1 MLSLTMSVKLKSQL
15 KVCCLYEADCEYIV
29 RVQDGQITEV
39 DRATIIKWMIY
50 VGYHVNQNSEIS
62 LVATAIFD
70 RFLSNAKIHDLQPKL
85 KVIAGACLLIASKAR
100 SIEPYT
106 PDILLEYGLN
116 MRNSPTSYST
126 IDLCSWEENIRRTHR
141 DVNGVFAIDLARSL
155 LNNITLPHAI
165 KLSIIKE
172 VKEEM
177 IHVSLNYVY
186 LSSCVK
192 VLTMCCLE
200 NAYHFYTMVRPYFE
214 EGDKEMFEEEKFDN
228 FTKPIARLL
237 NINIKFN
244 QEYNLLYH
252 DILKK
257 KKIELN

>member
-1 MLSLTMSVKLKSQL
+1 MLSMSVKLKSQL
-15 KVCCLYEADCEYIV
+15 KVCCLYEADSEYIV

-39 DRATIIKWMIY
+39 DRASMIKWMVY
-50 VGYHVNQNSEIS
+50 VGLHENQDYEIS

-70 RFLSNAKIHDLQPKL
+70 RFLSNVKIHDLQPKL
-85 KVIAGACLLIASKAR
+85 KVIASACLLIASKAR

-106 PDILLEYGLN
+106 PDILLQYGLN
-116 MRNSPTSYST
+116 MRNSSSSYST
-126 IDLCSWEENIRRTHR
+126 IDLCSWEEDIRRTNS
-141 DVNGVFAIDLARSL
+141 DVNGVFAIDLAHSL
-155 LNNITLPHAI
+155 LNNITLPHEI
-165 KLSIIKE
+165 KLTIIKN

-177 IHVSLNYVY
+177 THVSLIYDY

-200 NAYHFYTMVRPYFE
+200 NAYHFHIVVRPYFE
-214 EGDKEMFEEEKFDN
+214 EGGKEMFEEEKFDN

-237 NINIKFN
+237 NIKFD
-244 QEYNLLYH
+244 QEYNLLFH
-252 DILKK
+252 AILKK

>member
-50 VGYHVNQNSEIS
+50 VGNHVNQNSEIS
-62 LVATAIFD
+62 LVAAAIFD
-70 RFLSNAKIHDLQPKL
+70 RFLSNAKIPDLQPKL

-116 MRNSPTSYST
+116 MRNSPSSYST

-155 LNNITLPHAI
+155 LNNITLPRAI
-165 KLSIIKE
+165 KLAIIKE
-172 VKEEM
+172 VKQEM

-200 NAYHFYTMVRPYFE
+200 NAYHFHTVDFD
-214 EGDKEMFEEEKFDN
+214 EGDEETFKEEKFDN